1 MNNISN
7 PAIEQ
12 QKQDI
17 QALIKNAGVIVEQNK
32 DKIETSLMES
42 AANERAQREPI
53 PSTINYAFVEDGTT
67 VKLKSG
73 KEVKIRSMKAL
84 DVNIFKIWD
93 SPFHKLMMGDETEKS
108 IKSLAINEEIMEI
121 FIYQFTHDVK
131 EIYKAAKKNKDE
143 FMQNAII
150 DTGVNYNQAEMG
162 DLMMAILEHI
172 TLVNQARM
180 NFVTP
185 DSAPEDPSLSEEDKK
200 KLPLGIS
207 I

>member
-67 VKLKSG
+67 VKLESG